1 MAINLPNNVSVG
13 QKIFTS
19 AGINYKWD
27 GTAWV
32 VATADASNYIVT
44 QITAL
49 ANTPTEV
56 IQFENFKFRWAG
68 GLSNPFQLATV
79 TGTETINI
87 ARDFINGTSV
97 VGSRDSNITLT
108 TTFINISSFSPGS
121 NGARVQ
127 AIINQFDGIYSYRV
141 VSCIAGTKRITS
153 VQKLY

>member
-1 MAINLPNNVSVG
+1 MAINLPSNPTYE
-13 QKIFTS
+13 QKIFANT
-19 AGINYKWD
+19 GINYEWN

-32 VATADASNYIVT
+32 VATVDSSNYIVT

-68 GLSNPFQLATV
+68 GLGNPFQLATV
-79 TGTETINI
+79 TETEQVTI

-108 TTFINISSFSPGS
+108 TTFVNISGFSPGS
-121 NGARVQ
+121 DGARVQ
-127 AIINQFDGIYSYRV
+127 AIINQFDGRYSYRV
-141 VSCIAGTKRITS
+141 VSCIAGTRRITS